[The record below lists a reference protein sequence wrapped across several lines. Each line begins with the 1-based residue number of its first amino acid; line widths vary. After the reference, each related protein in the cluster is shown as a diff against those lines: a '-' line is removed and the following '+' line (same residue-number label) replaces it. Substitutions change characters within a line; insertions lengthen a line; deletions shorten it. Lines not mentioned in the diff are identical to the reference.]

1 VLRAPVTVLAALAAL
16 SAFAAEPG
24 DPAPP
29 EEAGEFDAGAGPS
42 DGGTPDAGQPDAWS
56 LPFSAESVRA
66 VLLQHQPEIQACYE
80 ETLAAG
86 DDVQGDLVVA
96 LVVSREGFAER
107 AQVKRTTLRN
117 KAVEECVLRTLRRW
131 PFPRPKRAQP
141 IELPFHFD
149 EVGSRS
155 KAEGAP
161 TKPARK
167 KRAGK

>member
-1 VLRAPVTVLAALAAL
+1 VLRVPVTVLAALAAL
-16 SAFAAEPG
+16 CAFAAEPG

-29 EEAGEFDAGAGPS
+29 EEAEVPDAGAGLV
-42 DGGTPDAGQPDAWS
+42 DGGAADAGQPDAWS

-86 DDVQGDLVVA
+86 HDVQGEVVVA
-96 LVVSREGFAER
+96 LVVSPEGFAEKAR
-107 AQVKRTTLRN
+107 VKRTTLKN

-149 EVGSRS
+149 EVGSKS

-161 TKPARK
+161 TRPARK
-167 KRAGK
+167 KRVGK